1 MRPTWVD
8 DPVLRMRICA
18 PPLVELH
25 PYYVTNL
32 VMTTTASIQ
41 LQEPKAEEPPPA
53 AKKPRLEL
61 ESIATDDPN
70 CCPWVCNTTRLQ
82 HYAKPRLGLNVG
94 YYPQFFSKTDADGM
108 FKRLESELQPYFE
121 SSQSQV
127 VKIMG
132 RTHQIPRKR
141 AAFGDGGLSY
151 SFSGITVAANA
162 WTPFITQI
170 RNCVESALRETFNF
184 VLVNRYKDGLDHI
197 GEHRDD
203 EKDLCRGAPIASLSL
218 GQERDFVL
226 KHRDSRGREAPRK
239 DIQPVKVS
247 LRHGS
252 LLVMREPTN
261 SQWYHSLPVRRNA
274 AAPRINLTFRRMLL
288 HSPDSQP

>member
-1 MRPTWVD
+1 METD
-8 DPVLRMRICA
+8 G
-18 PPLVELH
+18 
-25 PYYVTNL
+25 
-32 VMTTTASIQ
+32 SQ
-41 LQEPKAEEPPPA
+41 LQRVQEQEAPPA
-53 AKKPRLEL
+53 AKKPRVEL
-61 ESIATDDPN
+61 ESIATITDPDY
-70 CCPWVCNTTRLQ
+70 CPWVCNATKVR
-82 HYAKPRLGLNVG
+82 HYAKPSLGLNVD
-94 YYPQFFSKTDADGM
+94 YYPQFFSKTDADGI
-108 FKRLESELQPYFE
+108 FKRLESELRPYFE

-132 RTHQIPRKR
+132 KTLQIPRKR
-141 AAFGDGGLSY
+141 TAFGDSGLSY
-151 SFSGITVAANA
+151 SFSGITVAANT
-162 WTPFITQI
+162 WTPFMTQI
-170 RNCVESALRETFNF
+170 RNCVESTLQETFNF

-203 EKDLCRGAPIASLSL
+203 EHDLCRGAPIASVSL

-226 KHRDSRGREAPRK
+226 KHKDSRGREAPRK

-252 LLVMREPTN
+252 VLVMAHPTN

-288 HSPDSQP
+288 HSLDSKKKRIKDC